1 MGLTDREYAVVTSV
15 WGEETPRELNRVEQE
30 LLVAMHDRISQAVQT
45 AYTDSDEDS
54 LAVLLPLE
62 RKVIEE
68 LLDRGLPAGS

>member
-1 MGLTDREYAVVTSV
+1 MDLTDREYAVVTSV
-15 WGEETPRELNRVEQE
+15 WGEETPQDLDQVEQE

-62 RKVIEE
+62 RKIIEV
-68 LLDRGLPAGS
+68 LRDRL

>member
-1 MGLTDREYAVVTSV
+1 MDLTDREHAVVTSV
-15 WGEETPRELNRVEQE
+15 WGEETPQDLDQVEQE

-62 RKVIEE
+62 RKIIDV
-68 LLDRGLPAGS
+68 LRDRL